1 MLFAIVPR
9 FVFHNVS
16 SADLAFVASAF
27 DMRLN
32 PLGLCF
38 FLPFPVRFGCLV
50 PNVFD
55 PVVAQTITCG
65 KANTQRDT
73 KEKEKKQSKQEE
85 GGRRWTSADAVTVQL
100 AVRGAGGLAAAFD
113 LALVI
118 RLAASGRYRSRRRQS
133 ETEAKQTHRETQ
145 KRKGQYW

>member
-9 FVFHNVS
+9 FGFHNVS

-27 DMRLN
+27 DVRLN
-32 PLGLCF
+32 PLV
-38 FLPFPVRFGCLV
+38 FPPLRFGCLV

-65 KANTQRDT
+65 KANTKRDT

-85 GGRRWTSADAVTVQL
+85 GGRVKYVQE
-100 AVRGAGGLAAAFD
+100 
-113 LALVI
+113 
-118 RLAASGRYRSRRRQS
+118 
-133 ETEAKQTHRETQ
+133 ETK
-145 KRKGQYW
+145 K